1 MFIDRALEKLITTDD
16 RPLSSSRT
24 ALEKLYETRYDIYK
38 NAADLHADGNGTP
51 DEVAEAILKELKL

>member
-1 MFIDRALEKLITTDD
+1 M
-16 RPLSSSRT
+16 SSSRT

-51 DEVAEAILKELKL
+51 DEAAEAILKELKL